1 MNPLELEERENKEGY
16 DFVFK
21 CLDKTLRGEQVE
33 IKDLVP
39 ELKEISN
46 KSYSL
51 FTHPGN
57 PETAMT
63 RPITNIGNVLATGIS
78 EYIIFPLELFNTK
91 KDFEYYN
98 GLSKTCGLTF
108 EDFLEHVREGEIKPI
123 LVTSPKEY
131 DHSENI
137 GKYFYR
143 DVFEACEDLDYVPPY
158 PSWRVVRLFEEIKL
172 AKIAKDEDIPM
183 NEGWGDKVRE
193 NHPEYSMERCN
204 EDVKS
209 FLNTNTINE
218 LGMELSRDNEGVI
231 KHSGGDL
238 LDLRLFGFEKLADF
252 GLKMGKRSPYIGYHI
267 LRAYDNYLIR
277 PCVDA
282 LFGHIHYDCD
292 EIAAMSGFRLL
303 TRNSEKYWG
312 RILCSSPASS
322 SITTKNPVELNLIK
336 KSRWGELKGFLKNRE
351 EQELNK
357 CSSDIMNAFND
368 ADLNKVYRSYEK
380 LGEVIEEG
388 MNKELESWFG
398 KENITKSF
406 LRFGSR
412 FIVESPELINLF
424 EGVRNNPGLASL
436 ITVAGGMV
444 SGEVADVMR
453 SINPKDVVKF
463 LAKTWPFTRYGLPF
477 VLWDYDI
484 EKANRDKDRA

>member
-16 DFVFK
+16 DFVFT
-21 CLDKTLRGEQVE
+21 CLDKTLRGEKVE

-57 PETAMT
+57 QKIAKT
-63 RPITNIGNVLATGIS
+63 RPFTNIGNVLATGMS

-91 KDFEYYN
+91 NDFESYT

-108 EDFLEHVREGEIKPI
+108 EDFLEHIRKGEIKLI

-131 DHSENI
+131 DYSENI
-137 GKYFYR
+137 RKYFYK
-143 DVFEACEDLDYVPPY
+143 DIFDACEDQDYIPPY
-158 PSWRVVRLFEEIKL
+158 SSWRMVRVFEELKL

-204 EDVKS
+204 DDVKS

-218 LGMELSRDNEGVI
+218 LGRELSRDNEGVI

-252 GLKMGKRSPYIGYHI
+252 GLKIGKRSPYKGYRI
-267 LRAYDNYLIR
+267 LRAYDSYLIR

-282 LFGHIHYDCD
+282 LFGHIHYDYD
-292 EIAAMSGFRLL
+292 EIQVMSFLRVL
-303 TRNSEKYWG
+303 TGNSEKYWR

-322 SITTKNPVELNLIK
+322 SITTKNPVGLNQINKFGL
-336 KSRWGELKGFLKNRE
+336 GEVNGFLKNRE

-388 MNKELESWFG
+388 INKELESWFG

-412 FIVESPELINLF
+412 FIAVSPELINLF

-436 ITVAGGMV
+436 ITVAGGRV
-444 SGEVADVMR
+444 SGKVADVIR
-453 SINPKDVVKF
+453 SINPKDVVKI

-477 VLWDYDI
+477 VLWDCDI
-484 EKANRDKDRA
+484 EKANMDKNRA

>member
-21 CLDKTLRGEQVE
+21 CLDKTLRGEKVE

-172 AKIAKDEDIPM
+172 AKIAKDEDIPIE
-183 NEGWGDKVRE
+183 EGWGNKVRE
-193 NHPEYSMERCN
+193 KHPKYSMEKCN
-204 EDVKS
+204 EDSK
-209 FLNTNTINE
+209 
-218 LGMELSRDNEGVI
+218 
-231 KHSGGDL
+231 DL
-238 LDLRLFGFEKLADF
+238 LDIDTIKRIEKEDFNEKVIMTAGISLFDLRLFGFEGLADI
-252 GLKMGKRSPYIGYHI
+252 GLEIGKNDPYFGYHI
-267 LRAYDNYLIR
+267 LNAYDSYLIR

-282 LFGHIHYDCD
+282 LFGHIHYDYG
-292 EIAAMSGFRLL
+292 EIKAMSFLRVL
-303 TRNSEKYWG
+303 TGNSEKYWEQ
-312 RILCSSPASS
+312 ILYSSPASS
-322 SITTKNPVELNLIK
+322 SIIVKHPIKLNIIK
-336 KSRWGELKGFLKNRE
+336 KPNRKELKGFLKNRE
-351 EQELNK
+351 EQERNK
-357 CSSDIMNAFND
+357 CSLDIMNAFND
-368 ADLNKVYRSYEK
+368 ADLNKVYGSYEK

-388 MNKELESWFG
+388 INKELESWFE
-398 KENITKSF
+398 KEKITKSF

-412 FIVESPELINLF
+412 FIAGSPGLIKLF
-424 EGVRNNPGLASL
+424 EGFKNNPELEIL
-436 ITVAGGMV
+436 ITVAGCMA
-444 SGEVADVMR
+444 SEEVADVIR
-453 SINPKDVVKF
+453 NINPKDVVKF
-463 LAKTWPFTRYGLPF
+463 WAKTWPFTRYGLPF
-477 VLWDYDI
+477 VLWEYDYR
-484 EKANRDKDRA
+484 KS

>member
-21 CLDKTLRGEQVE
+21 CLDKTLRGEKVE

-57 PETAMT
+57 QKIAKT
-63 RPITNIGNVLATGIS
+63 RPFTNIGNVLATGMS
-78 EYIIFPLELFNTK
+78 EYIIYTLELFNTK
-91 KDFEYYN
+91 NDFKSYT
-98 GLSKTCGLTF
+98 GLSKTRGLTF
-108 EDFLEHVREGEIKPI
+108 EDFLEYVRKGEIKPI

-131 DHSENI
+131 DSSENN
-137 GKYFYR
+137 GKDFYK
-143 DVFEACEDLDYVPPY
+143 DIFEACKDQDYIPPY
-158 PSWRVVRLFEEIKL
+158 PSWRVVRLFEELKL
-172 AKIAKDEDIPM
+172 AKIAKDEDRPM

-218 LGMELSRDNEGVI
+218 LGMELSRDKEGVI

-252 GLKMGKRSPYIGYHI
+252 GLKIGKRSPYIGYHI
-267 LRAYDNYLIR
+267 LRAYDSYLIR

-282 LFGHIHYDCD
+282 LFGHIHYDYD
-292 EIAAMSGFRLL
+292 EIKIMSFLRVL
-303 TRNSEKYWG
+303 TGNSEKYW
-312 RILCSSPASS
+312 REILCSSPASS
-322 SITTKNPVELNLIK
+322 SIVVNHPIKLNIIKNSNRKE
-336 KSRWGELKGFLKNRE
+336 RKGFLKNRE

-388 MNKELESWFG
+388 INKELECWFG

-406 LRFGSR
+406 LRFGSS
-412 FIVESPELINLF
+412 FIVKSPELINLF
-424 EGVRNNPGLASL
+424 EGVRNNPELEIL
-436 ITVAGGMV
+436 ITIAGGRV
-444 SGEVADVMR
+444 SRELADV
-453 SINPKDVVKF
+453 IGNIDPKAATKF

-477 VLWDYDI
+477 VLWDCDI
-484 EKANRDKDRA
+484 EKANIDKDRA

>member
-1 MNPLELEERENKEGY
+1 MNPLELEEREKGEGY

-21 CLDKTLRGEQVE
+21 CLNNTLRGEKVE

-51 FTHPGN
+51 FTLPGN

-78 EYIIFPLELFNTK
+78 KYIIFPLELFNTK

-131 DHSENI
+131 DYSENI
-137 GKYFYR
+137 GKYFYK
-143 DVFEACEDLDYVPPY
+143 DVFEACEDQDYVPPY

-172 AKIAKDEDIPM
+172 AKIAKEEDIPI
-183 NEGWGDKVRE
+183 EESWGNKVRE
-193 NHPEYSMERCN
+193 KHPEYSMEKCN
-204 EDVKS
+204 EDAKD
-209 FLNTNTINE
+209 FLNIDTIKKIEKEEFNE
-218 LGMELSRDNEGVI
+218 EVI
-231 KHSGGDL
+231 MTAGISL
-238 LDLRLFGFEKLADF
+238 FDLRLFGFEGLADI
-252 GLKMGKRSPYIGYHI
+252 GLEIGKKDPYLGYHI
-267 LRAYDNYLIR
+267 LHAYDSYLIR

-282 LFGHIHYDCD
+282 LFGYIHYDYD
-292 EIAAMSGFRLL
+292 EIKTMSLL
-303 TRNSEKYWG
+303 RVLTSDSEKHRE

-322 SITTKNPVELNLIK
+322 SIATKNPLEFNLIK

-351 EQELNK
+351 EKELNT
-357 CSSDIMNAFND
+357 CSLDIMNAFND
-368 ADLNKVYRSYEK
+368 ADLNKVYKSYEK

-398 KENITKSF
+398 KEKITKGL
-406 LRFGSR
+406 LRFGNR
-412 FIVESPELINLF
+412 FIAGSPVLINLL
-424 EGVRNNPGLASL
+424 EAVRNNPELAIL
-436 ITVAGGMV
+436 ITFAGCMV
-444 SGEVADVMR
+444 SGELADVIR
-453 SINPKDVVKF
+453 NIDPKDVVKF
-463 LAKTWPFTRYGLPF
+463 LAETWPFTRYGLPF
-477 VLWDYDI
+477 VLWEYDYR
-484 EKANRDKDRA
+484 KS